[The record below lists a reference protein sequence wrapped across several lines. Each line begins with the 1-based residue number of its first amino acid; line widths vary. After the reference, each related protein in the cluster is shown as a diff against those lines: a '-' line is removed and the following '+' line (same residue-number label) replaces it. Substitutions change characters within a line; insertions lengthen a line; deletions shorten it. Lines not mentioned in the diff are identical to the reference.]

1 MLTCA
6 IPDAVLRQAAPV
18 WAYVYVDNGESG
30 QTVKAVRICITP
42 RAEPSEAV
50 TPEQVDAYGELVAQ
64 LNGLIAEVEQTN
76 NEAMAQADRAEDEA
90 DRAEGEAD
98 DAELAKITAQRAFA
112 DLLAM
117 LGSDIATLTDGKL
130 TPSQIPAL
138 SINDVLPITSAD
150 ELTELTAQ
158 RGDCA
163 LVIAGDIVTDSYI
176 LAADDPTI
184 AENWKKLGVS
194 YVANAGH
201 AATADTAANADMVNG
216 HRVVRF
222 ASIAEME
229 AAVKVSGTLYY
240 APYDEE

>member
-1 MLTCA
+1 MT
-6 IPDAVLRQAAPV
+6 
-18 WAYVYVDNGESG
+18 
-30 QTVKAVRICITP
+30 
-42 RAEPSEAV
+42 
-50 TPEQVDAYGELVAQ
+50 LVAE
-64 LNGLIAEVEQTN
+64 LNALIAAVEEVNDTATASAQ
-76 NEAMAQADRAEDEA
+76 EASESADEAERSKAIAAQA
-90 DRAEGEAD
+90 
-98 DAELAKITAQRAFA
+98 LS

-117 LGSDIATLTDGKL
+117 MGTDIATLTNGKL

-138 SINDVLPITSAD
+138 SINDVLPVATAD

-163 LVIAGDIVTDSYI
+163 LVIADGIVTDSYI
-176 LAADDPTI
+176 LADDDPTV